1 MVSHE
6 LLTEPEEKKGKKH
19 LADNLL
25 HHLQEKRE

>member
-6 LLTEPEEKKGKKH
+6 LLTESGEKKGRKQ

-25 HHLQEKRE
+25 HHFSRKEN